1 MPPKAKFTKE
11 QIIKEA
17 LSLVREEGT
26 EVLTARA
33 LAKKLNSSV
42 CPIFTVFESME
53 EIQREVVKAAKKVY
67 AGYVARGL
75 RETPAFKG
83 VGMQYIAFAK
93 EEPQLF
99 QLLFLSGQSE
109 QIEQSFPAAID
120 DNSPAILQSV
130 IDSYSLSEADAK
142 RLYLHLSVYSHGI
155 ASLCAR
161 RVCFYPEEEISRM
174 LTEVFV
180 GLLKEIK
187 RGERK

>member
-53 EIQREVVKAAKKVY
+53 EIQREVVKAAKTVY

-75 RETPAFKG
+75 RETPAFNAH
-83 VGMQYIAFAK
+83 V
-93 EEPQLF
+93 
-99 QLLFLSGQSE
+99 
-109 QIEQSFPAAID
+109 
-120 DNSPAILQSV
+120 
-130 IDSYSLSEADAK
+130 
-142 RLYLHLSVYSHGI
+142 R
-155 ASLCAR
+155 
-161 RVCFYPEEEISRM
+161 
-174 LTEVFV
+174 
-180 GLLKEIK
+180 
-187 RGERK
+187 